1 MHHGLLHTDG
11 LDASAH
17 IQEETFRELRW
28 PVEQGSKPNPYPT
41 YENYAGIS
49 RTHEKSTGSANSERS
64 DARRPVLPETGK
76 AAAGLKI

>member
-28 PVEQGSKPNPYPT
+28 HICRTRIQAPTPTQRMKTMQGSPELTKNPLDLQIKLYL
-41 YENYAGIS
+41 S
-49 RTHEKSTGSANSERS
+49 
-64 DARRPVLPETGK
+64 V
-76 AAAGLKI
+76 